1 MSLILWRP
9 EGVVTSLGRTMGCML
24 RESMTWPLYE
34 PFSFFGDDEHFF
46 MPIDIEQT
54 KDSVVVKAS
63 LPGVKLEEIDIS
75 VTDNV
80 LTLKG
85 ETKAE
90 EETKEAEY
98 VYKESFS
105 GEFSRS
111 MKLPQ
116 GLDTEKAEGTME
128 DGILTLTIPRLE
140 EAKPKSIKVKATSSK
155 KEK

>member
-9 EGVVTSLGRTMGCML
+9 EGEVTSLGRSVESML

-63 LPGVKLEEIDIS
+63 LPGVKLEEVDIS

-98 VYKESFS
+98 IYKESFS
-105 GEFSRS
+105 GEFCRS
-111 MKLPQ
+111 VKLPE

-128 DGILTLTIPRLE
+128 NGILTVTIPRLE